1 MNLKRLRDSS
11 SVSSEL
17 NHAGYS
23 TISKS
28 VGGYLIESPLDY
40 VPESG
45 DSSPQS
51 ESQLNSDCESDLDD
65 PCPSH
70 PSKIPRS
77 RSLTLPF
84 KVQASSAPDD
94 MEGNAAI
101 AGSFSYRD
109 SPSRLTS
116 NPITITSPPKP
127 KARKYRYADFPM
139 TDGALAEFAALSS
152 TPLSGSEYLV

>member
-1 MNLKRLRDSS
+1 MNLKKLRDSS
-11 SVSSEL
+11 SISSEL

-23 TISKS
+23 TMSKS
-28 VGGYLIESPLDY
+28 VGGFLIESPLDY
-40 VPESG
+40 APQSG

-51 ESQLNSDCESDLDD
+51 NSQVNSDCESDYDE

-70 PSKIPRS
+70 ASKIPRS

-84 KVQASSAPDD
+84 KIQASSAPDN

-101 AGSFSYRD
+101 TGSFSHRD

-127 KARKYRYADFPM
+127 RARKYQYSDFPM